1 VIGME
6 LRHLNYFVAIAE
18 ERSFTR
24 AAERLWIAQPGL
36 STQIRRLEAE
46 LGVKLFDR
54 HTRGVD
60 LTAAGELFL
69 ERARAVV
76 AAAELACSTGRDL
89 ENGLAGS
96 IRLGVAGEMAW
107 PHASELLASFVS
119 DRPAVELTVVES
131 HGGTLVRDLRD
142 GRLDAVLAPSMF
154 GSPELHP
161 VRLGQEPW
169 QVLAGASHPLAQA
182 SGAVAATE
190 LEGENV
196 IVTGHRDGHAYDR
209 AVSEL
214 LSELGVTPTQIRGG
228 AGSALF
234 ASVSAGEAVALTT
247 APGTPADGVA
257 VRQLDPV
264 RQVDFA
270 LLRREETLAPAL
282 AGFIDAATTLAEAP
296 HPILRAVA

>member
-1 VIGME
+1 ME
-6 LRHLNYFVAIAE
+6 LRHLTYFVAIAE

-46 LGVKLFDR
+46 LGIKLFER

-69 ERARAVV
+69 ERARAVI
-76 AAAELACSTGRDL
+76 AAAEFARSTGHDL
-89 ENGLAGS
+89 EDGLAGS

-107 PHASELLASFVS
+107 QHTSELLASFVN

-131 HGGTLVRDLRD
+131 HGGTLLRDLRD

-154 GSPELHP
+154 GSAELHP

-169 QVLAGASHPLAQA
+169 LVLAGASHPLAHA
-182 SGAVAATE
+182 RGAVAASE
-190 LEGENV
+190 LDRENV
-196 IVTGHRDGHAYDR
+196 IVTGHRDGLAYDN

-214 LSELGVTPTQIRGG
+214 LSELGVTPTPIRGG
-228 AGSALF
+228 AGSTLF
-234 ASVSAGEAVALTT
+234 AAVSSGEALALTT
-247 APGTPADGVA
+247 SPQAPASGVVA
-257 VRQLDPV
+257 RQLDPV

-270 LLRREETLAPAL
+270 LLRREETPAPAL
-282 AGFIDAATTLAEAP
+282 AGFIDAATTVIAAP
-296 HPILRAVA
+296 QPILRAVA